1 MVIVKIEH
9 LDLQQIAD
17 SGQCFRWYRLGENKY
32 KICNSRKEVV
42 VEQSGNIFTFDC
54 TDEEYGD
61 VWYKYLDLETDYT
74 GIDLIGLAYED
85 KFLTEAIKYGKGI
98 RILRQSL
105 WETMLS
111 FVISQNNN
119 IPKIK
124 GSLERIIN
132 LNDGV
137 FPTSDDIWVIQDL
150 LHEAGVGYRAPYIVN
165 CADAYTKW
173 VSDSNSD
180 YSAIKF
186 NSLMS
191 ETSRYSEFMVLLQS
205 VKGIGEKVANCIC
218 LFGLHCMEACPI
230 DVWMKRVIVDEYGGS
245 FPEWVKSPYAGYFQ
259 QLCFYYKRNL

>member
-1 MVIVKIEH
+1 M
-9 LDLQQIAD
+9 
-17 SGQCFRWYRLGENKY
+17 
-32 KICNSRKEVV
+32 
-42 VEQSGNIFTFDC
+42 
-54 TDEEYGD
+54 
-61 VWYKYLDLETDYT
+61 
-74 GIDLIGLAYED
+74 
-85 KFLTEAIKYGKGI
+85 
-98 RILRQSL
+98 
-105 WETMLS
+105 
-111 FVISQNNN
+111 
-119 IPKIK
+119 
-124 GSLERIIN
+124 
-132 LNDGV
+132 
-137 FPTSDDIWVIQDL
+137 IQDL

-191 ETSRYSEFMVLLQS
+191 ETSGYSEFMVLLQS